1 MLKTTSALIFLEALR
16 IHLER
21 SLRLGE
27 AVDATLKAL
36 RSHYPEARGGDP
48 NGDRQIGCKRP
59 PGLIEETDAFM
70 AEFLRKRGY
79 AQSSTSE
86 EIEAD
91 FRSHRK
97 K

>member
-21 SLRLGE
+21 SLCLGE
-27 AVDATLKAL
+27 AIDTTLRAL
-36 RSHYPEARGGDP
+36 RSHYPEARGGHPD
-48 NGDRQIGCKRP
+48 GDRQIGCKLP

-86 EIEAD
+86 
-91 FRSHRK
+91 K